1 MSAAWEFDI
10 PIHKVGID
18 GMEIDQPVPQIH
30 SLPETSTTNNFKKP
44 KGPAPM
50 PYSEKSSRSQRRE
63 AAAIGNTCLKDI
75 SISRF
80 VFYSKLKISDRFI
93 SFDDKYPLL
102 IIYLPKSKNL
112 KDNPFIN
119 STLVFQL
126 MII

>member
-30 SLPETSTTNNFKKP
+30 PAPQTTNNFKKP

-63 AAAIGNTCLKDI
+63 AAAIGICLKNI
-75 SISRF
+75 G
-80 VFYSKLKISDRFI
+80 
-93 SFDDKYPLL
+93 
-102 IIYLPKSKNL
+102 
-112 KDNPFIN
+112 
-119 STLVFQL
+119 LVHDEYRLFFQ
-126 MII
+126 